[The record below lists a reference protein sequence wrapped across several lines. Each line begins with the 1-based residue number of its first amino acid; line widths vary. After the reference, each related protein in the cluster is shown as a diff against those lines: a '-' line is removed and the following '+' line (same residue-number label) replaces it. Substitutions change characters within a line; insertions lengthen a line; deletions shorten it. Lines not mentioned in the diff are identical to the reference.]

1 MRAVKP
7 EATAEATSTTA
18 RVPRSR
24 RRAQYETQV
33 YGWSSLEAILRAEGS
48 FGESPDELF
57 AAIFTLGAV
66 GSRETTPCCR
76 G

>member
-1 MRAVKP
+1 MLAPRA
-7 EATAEATSTTA
+7 A
-18 RVPRSR
+18 RVPRSA
-24 RRAQYETQV
+24 RRAQHEAQV

-66 GSRETTPCCR
+66 GSYISNLPF
-76 G
+76 GPV